1 MEYIKDKYKVK
12 INRGVHYT
20 QLKVY
25 NLFTNKLIYENLFL
39 PVCED
44 QIEAENNAERIVD
57 INIFSK

>member
-1 MEYIKDKYKVK
+1 MEYIKDQYKVK
-12 INRGVHYT
+12 IKRGVYYT
-20 QLKVY
+20 QAKVY

-39 PVCED
+39 PVCGN